1 MFLAVGFYAWKAVSP
16 ALQLRALSHL
26 LRPRSP
32 VYRGEP
38 AQGGIEH
45 FQVHDSV
52 KSGKALKVTP

>member
-1 MFLAVGFYAWKAVSP
+1 MLGRQSLQRFSLGQSAICSGPAVQFTA
-16 ALQLRALSHL
+16 
-26 LRPRSP
+26 
-32 VYRGEP
+32 RGEP